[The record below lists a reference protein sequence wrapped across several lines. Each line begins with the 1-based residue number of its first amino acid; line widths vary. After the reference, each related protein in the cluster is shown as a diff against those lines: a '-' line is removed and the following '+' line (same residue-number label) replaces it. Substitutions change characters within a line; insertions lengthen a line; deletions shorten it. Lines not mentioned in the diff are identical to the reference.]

1 VACFHG
7 TIFRAFLSLKEVNIM
22 MNTLTSLSLLS
33 TTVGKDIYTDGDTKL
48 SSIIYS
54 VIKLVGGIGGGCFTL
69 AVLVIGLFIIF
80 GSISPKSI
88 GKWWTALFSC
98 VAGAG
103 LFFSAFLLAPVLKNL
118 FS

>member
-1 VACFHG
+1 
-7 TIFRAFLSLKEVNIM
+7 
-22 MNTLTSLSLLS
+22 MNTLTSLTLLAS
-33 TTVGKDIYTDGDTKL
+33 NTVDKTIYDDGSSNL
-48 SSIIYS
+48 SSMIYKI
-54 VIKLVGGIGGGCFTL
+54 IKLVGGIGGGCFTL

-103 LFFSAFLLAPVLKNL
+103 LFFGAFLLAPVLKTL
-118 FS
+118 FSQ